1 MFDLSEREKA
11 IREFLARPEIGRR
24 SISPAAFTLYD
35 TALTH
40 RSYAREREGDLEK
53 IADNERLE
61 FLGDRVLNLVIAE
74 LLLSWFDEPE
84 GALAARMEWMKN
96 RNLAS
101 VISTAVPAFP
111 CLILVGKNQGTTPK
125 IIAGSFEAFVGA
137 LHLDAGLETVNQ
149 MIVAFFADDIRK
161 FSTDTN
167 YKKKLQ
173 ESLQKENLPLPVY
186 ELEFREGKP
195 HSPHFSYLVK
205 SGDTCLGRGIGRCK
219 SEATQHAARDA
230 LEHRSW

>member
-1 MFDLSEREKA
+1 MLSRTERENA
-11 IREFLARPEIGRR
+11 IREFLARSEIGRR
-24 SISPAAFTLYD
+24 RISPAAFTLYA

-40 RSYAREREGDLEK
+40 RSYAREREGDLEI

-74 LLLSWFDEPE
+74 LLFSWFDEPE

-96 RNLAS
+96 RHLAS

-111 CLILVGKNQGTTPK
+111 GLILVGKNQGTTPR

-137 LHLDAGLETVNQ
+137 LHLDAGLETVKT
-149 MIVAFFADDIRK
+149 MIIAFFADDIRN

-205 SGDTCLGRGIGRCK
+205 SGDICLGRGTGRCK